1 MCHDF
6 VCKCVSV
13 CVYVCVRE
21 RFRMNLVVLKCLHIV
36 LVCLDD
42 VQCILVVVDIVELF
56 FFEATVDIAQLMSF
70 HVYVQFYTDCD
81 RKLLF

>member
-56 FFEATVDIAQLMSF
+56 FF
-70 HVYVQFYTDCD
+70 
-81 RKLLF
+81 